1 MFTQWSILGKGYET
15 YRIQGLAN
23 LYKFW
28 GQNFLEIILEKC
40 YFLKK
45 QKACRC
51 IGTSAFPFIMISIII
66 RLTSFCYLLSMEG
79 GLNLVCRQIST
90 GDTGVLII
98 SLWYQYYP
106 MFTLGQNLIGQFW
119 NFAKY
124 KVLWCNVI
132 DQNFFSVPA
141 ALQNIFFFPLQ
152 INYALL
158 EAQ

>member
-1 MFTQWSILGKGYET
+1 
-15 YRIQGLAN
+15 
-23 LYKFW
+23 
-28 GQNFLEIILEKC
+28 
-40 YFLKK
+40 
-45 QKACRC
+45 
-51 IGTSAFPFIMISIII
+51 
-66 RLTSFCYLLSMEG
+66 MEG

-106 MFTLGQNLIGQFW
+106 MFTLGKNLIGQFW